1 MRETNEPNPFLERRR
16 TMSETITK
24 TKVSKEE
31 KEKVKQEQATKKER
45 EGKDRAVD
53 VTVQQIEKQFGAGAI
68 MKLGEAR
75 HVTDVPVIPTNALTL
90 DIALGIGG
98 VPRGRIVEIY
108 GPESSGKTTLA
119 LNTVANAQ
127 KMGGLAAF
135 IDVEHALDPQYAKKI
150 GVNVEELLVSQPDS
164 GEDALAIAEM
174 LVKSN
179 SIDVVVVDSVA
190 ALVPRAEIE
199 GQMGDSHVGLQ
210 ARLMSQALRKLT
222 SIVAR
227 SRTCC
232 IFINQIREKI
242 GVMFGSPET
251 TPGGR
256 ALKFYSSVRMDVRR
270 IGSIKDL
277 NGVVMGSRVRTK
289 VVKNKVAPP
298 FTEGEFDIYYD
309 EGISRSAS
317 ILDAATAKGI
327 VEKKGSW
334 FSYGEERLGQG
345 KEASRQALKNNPKM
359 MDEIEKK
366 VKEAAGIK

>member
-1 MRETNEPNPFLERRR
+1 
-16 TMSETITK
+16 MSDSTEVKPEVKAEVQPKI
-24 TKVSKEE
+24 SKEE
-31 KEKVKQEQATKKER
+31 QKKQEAIEKEQILK
-45 EGKDRAVD
+45 GKTVD
-53 VTVQQIEKQFGAGAI
+53 VTVQQIEKEFGVGSI
-68 MKLGEAR
+68 MKLGDSKK
-75 HVTDVPVIPTNALTL
+75 VTDIPAISTKAITL

-119 LNTVANAQ
+119 LSTVACAQ
-127 KMGGLAAF
+127 RKGGLAAF

-150 GVNVEELLVSQPDS
+150 GVNVDELLVSQPDS
-164 GEDALAIAEM
+164 GEDALSICEM

-179 SIDVVVVDSVA
+179 SVDIVVVDSVA

-199 GQMGDSHVGLQ
+199 GNMGDTHVGLQ

-227 SRTCC
+227 SNTCC

-270 IGSIKDL
+270 IGAIKDL
-277 NGVVMGSRVRTK
+277 QGVVVGSRVRTK

-309 EGISRSAS
+309 EGISESS
-317 ILDAATAKGI
+317 NILDVAVTQGI
-327 VEKKGSW
+327 VDKKGSW

-345 KEASRQALKNNPKM
+345 KEASRLNLKGNDKLRN
-359 MDEIEKK
+359 EILAKVREKI
-366 VKEAAGIK
+366 GF

>member
-1 MRETNEPNPFLERRR
+1 
-16 TMSETITK
+16 MSESTVAK

-31 KEKVKQEQATKKER
+31 KQKQEAISKEQ
-45 EGKDRAVD
+45 EGKNRAVD

-75 HVTDVPVIPTNALTL
+75 LVTDVPVISTNALSL

-98 VPRGRIVEIY
+98 IPRGRIIEIY

-119 LNTVANAQ
+119 LSTVASAQ
-127 KMGGLAAF
+127 KTGGLAAF
-135 IDVEHALDPQYAKKI
+135 IDVEHALDPQYAKKL
-150 GVNVEELLVSQPDS
+150 GVKIDDLLVSQPDS
-164 GEDALAIAEM
+164 GEDALTICEM

-179 SIDVVVVDSVA
+179 SVDIVVVDSVA

-222 SIVAR
+222 AIVSR
-227 SRTCC
+227 SKTSCV
-232 IFINQIREKI
+232 FINQIREKI

-270 IGSIKDL
+270 IGAIKDL
-277 NGVVMGSRVRTK
+277 QGVVVGSRVRTK

-298 FTEGEFDIYYD
+298 FTEAEFDLYYD
-309 EGISRSAS
+309 EGISKSAN
-317 ILDAATAKGI
+317 ILDVAVAHGI
-327 VEKKGSW
+327 IDKKGSW

-345 KEASRQALKNNPKM
+345 KEASRQHLKSNPKI
-359 MDEIEKK
+359 MDEILAK
-366 VKEAAGIK
+366 VKEKIGM